1 MTTNTQRC
9 LTPDELTD
17 TLIRIMEACLRKLR
31 TMETVSAAD
40 REALLGLLSGMDVT
54 GYRSAEKR
62 SLVVDI
68 RRECNRI

>member
-9 LTPDELTD
+9 LTRDELTD